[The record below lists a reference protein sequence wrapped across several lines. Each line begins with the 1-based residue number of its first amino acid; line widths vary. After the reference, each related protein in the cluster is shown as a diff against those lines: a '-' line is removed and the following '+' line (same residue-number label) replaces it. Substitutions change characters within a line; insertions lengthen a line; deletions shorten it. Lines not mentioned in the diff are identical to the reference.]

1 MKKILYFTIS
11 SIIMLMMV
19 SCSSPKEYRL
29 GECAYIPD
37 SLKSIAANFVIDA
50 TRAADQ
56 HLSGGDIE
64 DQEDVIETAWRTAE
78 KLYQVNCPCLYVR
91 EKDGTYFK
99 TININAMSKT
109 ERALLDSLI
118 KN

>member
-1 MKKILYFTIS
+1 
-11 SIIMLMMV
+11 MV
-19 SCSSPKEYRL
+19 SCNTQKEYQL
-29 GECAYIPD
+29 GECSYIPD
-37 SLKSIAANFVIDA
+37 SLKNTAANFVIDA

-64 DQEDVIETAWRTAE
+64 DQEDVIETAWATAE
-78 KLYQVNCPCLYVR
+78 KLYQVKCPCLYVR
-91 EKDGTYFK
+91 EENGPYFK
-99 TININAMSKT
+99 SININSMSKT